1 MDLLLTNA
9 SELIGDIT
17 IGDCQDCT
25 DDAVHTLEEYWTY
38 EEENQEAYFQES
50 QIPTL
55 QGGWSTKPPG
65 NLSSRTRKRE
75 LDQMAF
81 KHLSLRK
88 YFCDSMKSV
97 TSFNAAAKG
106 NTTAVG
112 LEGVGENSQ
121 D

>member
-1 MDLLLTNA
+1 MQN
-9 SELIGDIT
+9 
-17 IGDCQDCT
+17 
-25 DDAVHTLEEYWTY
+25 HT
-38 EEENQEAYFQES
+38 S
-50 QIPTL
+50 H
-55 QGGWSTKPPG
+55 GGFIVLSCRTAGKPNSISLGSWSTKPPG